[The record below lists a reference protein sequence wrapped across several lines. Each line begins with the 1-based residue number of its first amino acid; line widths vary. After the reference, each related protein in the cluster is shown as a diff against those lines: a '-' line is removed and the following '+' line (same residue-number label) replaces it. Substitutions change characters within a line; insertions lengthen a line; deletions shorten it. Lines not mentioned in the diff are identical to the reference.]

1 MQGEIISKVYVA
13 MSWIMMPPISAI
25 FLLSEIG
32 VFNSSALVQ
41 TSLPEVRC
49 CTWGKNTAHCT
60 GLAQDVPVG
69 GNIF

>member
-1 MQGEIISKVYVA
+1 
-13 MSWIMMPPISAI
+13 MMPPISAI

-41 TSLPEVRC
+41 PSVPKVHC
-49 CTWGKNTAHCT
+49 YSWGNNTAHCT

-69 GNIF
+69 GYML

>member
-1 MQGEIISKVYVA
+1 MYKVYKA

-41 TSLPEVRC
+41 PSVPKVHC
-49 CTWGKNTAHCT
+49 CSWGNNTAHCT

-69 GNIF
+69 GYML